1 MKVSKSQILVGVG
14 SFVLILALCSLA
26 VYLTL
31 YFYPTSLEDDIREEL
46 SKNIGDFITGT
57 IGILLAFIST
67 IFLFVT
73 FWFQRKQFSESHKDA
88 YKSRFEGTF
97 FNMLSM
103 LYQVREESNNY
114 IKAFSSQHSDG
125 IKGFYEDLR
134 VYYDNQIKI
143 NEGFSQTMKLAGKTP
158 LRGTEWETV
167 FYNLSDFYDKY
178 VILQKCNP
186 GFFFRYIHNLITFV
200 IYHWEKYPDEIHTYL
215 NFIQAQMTDMEL
227 VLLFYDS
234 MSSRGMDKNKHFTF
248 KDNLDKYSFLENIP
262 EHVLLERNHYKMF
275 PKTKFSFLNADERK
289 NLIKQMSK

>member
-1 MKVSKSQILVGVG
+1 MKNSKSKVLVSLGYI
-14 SFVLILALCSLA
+14 VLILALCALT
-26 VYLTL
+26 VYITL
-31 YFYPTSLEDDIREEL
+31 YFYPTTLENDIREEL
-46 SKNIGDFITGT
+46 AKNIGDFITGT
-57 IGILLAFIST
+57 IGILLTFIST

-103 LYQVREESNNY
+103 LYQVRDESNNY
-114 IKAFSSQHSDG
+114 IKDFSSQHSDG

-134 VYYDNQIKI
+134 VYYNKERKI
-143 NEGFSQTMKLAGKTP
+143 NEDFSQTMNLADKTP
-158 LRGTEWETV
+158 LKGTERETV

-178 VILQKCNP
+178 VNSQKCNP
-186 GFFFRYIHNLITFV
+186 GFFFRYIYNLISFV
-200 IYHWEKYPDEIHTYL
+200 INHWKEDPDEIHTYL

-262 EHVLLERNHYKMF
+262 EHDLLERNHYKMF
-275 PKTKFSFLNADERK
+275 PRTKFSFLNADERK
-289 NLIKQMSK
+289 NLK